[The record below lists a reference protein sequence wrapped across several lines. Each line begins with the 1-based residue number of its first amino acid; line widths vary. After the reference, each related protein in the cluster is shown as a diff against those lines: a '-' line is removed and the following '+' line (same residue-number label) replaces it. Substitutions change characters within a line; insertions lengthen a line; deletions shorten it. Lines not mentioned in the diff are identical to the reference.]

1 MARCSKCNHE
11 NPPQARFCGNCR
23 NQLDIPGAASP
34 KLAPTQYEESGGGMA
49 PIQAFRPGDFK
60 RGGAATTVQQGHPGA
75 GQYQQGA
82 PGRTIL
88 HEESYQPV
96 SGWLVVLRSRSM
108 PLYRDIPIFHGPNTL
123 GKDPE
128 KSEHM
133 ITDELASRK
142 HTLLVGSDSGVDL
155 TDLGSSNGTYVNNQQ
170 VKTHTLQKGDM
181 VKIGKT
187 TMVYVPL
194 PPQL

>member
-1 MARCSKCNHE
+1 MARCPKCNHD
-11 NPPQARFCGNCR
+11 NPATAQFCGNCR
-23 NQLDIPGAASP
+23 NSLSGYSDGP
-34 KLAPTQYEESGGGMA
+34 KLAPTQYEEAGAGMA

-60 RGGAATTVQQGHPGA
+60 PGGAAASTVQQGHPGA
-75 GQYQQGA
+75 GQYQHGA

-88 HEESYQPV
+88 HEEAYQPV

-123 GKDPE
+123 GKAPE

-133 ITDELASRK
+133 ISDDLASRK
-142 HTLLVGSDSGVDL
+142 HTLLVGSDTGVDL

-194 PPQL
+194 PPQS